1 MKIMNKVMQ
10 CFWGMALVVSLFACK
25 DEVEDADVIQPSSR
39 ILTFD
44 DGQGQ
49 QTVLVKSTAA
59 KWTGDADANWIFPEI
74 SATGDKFSVSVDEN
88 TDFSVR
94 SAVLTIRGG
103 NCICEID
110 VLQKGKEV
118 ALELTAESG
127 VVYDLNRQY
136 AVGVKTKQNWKA
148 RVEGNWLQIDK
159 TEGTGN
165 DVIKMTFDYNQAAAA
180 RTAKVVVTAEDLT
193 SRTFTLEQ
201 KEVMPSDRQH
211 DSIALVALYH
221 SLKGETWENQG
232 KWLTNTPINNWEGVR
247 LNSAGRIVGLAI
259 VRKNVGAEGYIAP
272 EIKYLTYLEQFS
284 MLYTEVGGTLP
295 NELGRCVNLLSFA
308 VNNAEAGLKGHITG
322 GLPPIFC
329 ALSRLNSL
337 DLSVNEM
344 SGELPWEYMV
354 SIRLS
359 DVNIGSNR
367 FSGELPGIWGK
378 SQMAMVNLSQNEFSG
393 TLPEEWG
400 DSRINYINVS
410 VNKELGGKIPE
421 SYCRKMKTMDL
432 ELYYRGT
439 EILPCD

>member
-1 MKIMNKVMQ
+1 MQ

-25 DEVEDADVIQPSSR
+25 DEVEDADVIQTSSR

-59 KWTGDADANWIFPEI
+59 KWTVDADVNWIFPEI
-74 SATGDKFSVSVDEN
+74 SASGDKFSVSVDEN
-88 TDFSVR
+88 PDFSVR

-127 VVYDLNRQY
+127 VVYDQNRQY

-148 RVEGNWLQIDK
+148 RVEGNWLKIDK
-159 TEGTGN
+159 TEGTGD
-165 DVIKMTFDYNQAAAA
+165 DVIKMTFDYNQASTA

-201 KEVMPSDRQH
+201 KEVMPSDHQH

-221 SLKGETWENQG
+221 SLKGETWEDQG
-232 KWLTNTPINNWEGVR
+232 GWLTSTPMGDWAGVS
-247 LNSAGRIVGLAI
+247 LNSAGRVVGLSI
-259 VRKNVGAEGYIAP
+259 RKNIGAEGYIAP
-272 EIKYLTYLEQFS
+272 EVKYLTYLEQFAIIYS
-284 MLYTEVGGTLP
+284 EIGGTLP
-295 NELGRCVNLLSFA
+295 NELGRCVNLMSFS
-308 VNNAEAGLKGHITG
+308 VSNYEAGLQGHIKG

-329 ALSRLNSL
+329 ALPRLNSV
-337 DLSVNEM
+337 DVPVNEM
-344 SGELPWEYMV
+344 SGELPWEYVV
-354 SIRLS
+354 SNLS
-359 DVNIGSNR
+359 SVNLSNNQ

-378 SQMAMVNLSQNEFSG
+378 SLLIKGLDLSDNQFSG

-400 DSRINYINVS
+400 DLNINYIDVS
-410 VNKELGGKIPE
+410 GNKEMGGKIPE
-421 SYCRKMKTMDL
+421 SYCRKMKTADL
-432 ELYYRGT
+432 ELYYSRT